1 MTQLSEDP
9 HPLGAHLERVTSPR
23 SEVLPGSTGLAA
35 SYSRRGIFGVCTWW
49 SSARL
54 SLSPGHQNPCFWVGI
69 GLVSGLLCSPNHRG
83 GFRRCWRSVPRGRRA
98 ATPLRPHFV
107 GAAVGLKL
115 GTTAPP
121 APVGGGK
128 RGQSG
133 ALLAAEALPCASYP
147 CSPQHQQQD
156 LGFERSLG
164 ASRQE
169 RCRAGTC

>member
-1 MTQLSEDP
+1 MTQSNEEP
-9 HPLGAHLERVTSPR
+9 HPLGAGDFAAERGALRFNGAGSILFPTGDLWGLHLVELSKALPEPWTSKPFF
-23 SEVLPGSTGLAA
+23 L
-35 SYSRRGIFGVCTWW
+35 
-49 SSARL
+49 
-54 SLSPGHQNPCFWVGI
+54 VGI
-69 GLVSGLLCSPNHRG
+69 GFVSGPLCSPNHRS
-83 GFRRCWRSVPRGRRA
+83 GFRRCRRGVPWGRRA

-107 GAAVGLKL
+107 GAAVGLKF

-121 APVGGGK
+121 ASVGGGK

-156 LGFERSLG
+156 LGFKRSFG